1 MMHLLQRSSAVLLGI
16 AISLSAVSAYAQDQ
30 SLVIEEIV
38 VTAQKREQSLQDV
51 PISVAVITGD
61 KIVEAGIDN
70 MDDLALYVP
79 NFSKGES
86 GAGAIIQIRGIGTGS
101 NPAFE
106 QSVVMYMD
114 DIALGRGP
122 LARMPLMDLERVEVL
137 RGPQNVLFGKNSIA
151 GAVSM
156 VTAKPTDEAEGR
168 ISLRYEPDYGDTEGT
183 VVLSGPLS
191 DKLSGRL
198 AVRYADYGGYY
209 YNSFLERDEEQREE
223 MAVRGTLRW
232 DAGENAE
239 LIFKFENNTV
249 DSKGEGH
256 ELIFGYD
263 TLIPGFE
270 GLDYPGL
277 VATLQGLYNI
287 QYEPFPGF
295 VLFPA
300 VPGFEPPVDVGN
312 DEISMDRM
320 RRSAFSGYQE
330 LDLNKLQVTYNQDFD
345 DFTFTSVTGYIEYDE
360 DRLAGGGLSGID
372 ITSVLTS
379 EKYEQISQEFRFT
392 STTDGPVSWI
402 AGGFFQTWD
411 LDQGGTTFVDDMNVP
426 VLLGLTTSRGLEGVA
441 NLQGSLDYDGDSTT
455 YAAFGQFTWSM
466 SDAARL
472 TLGGRYTH
480 EIKNARRFNDVIDGT
495 TGEFNIAQAILASC
509 VFGVDYDT
517 LGQASNFGFP
527 LPDCSFVNPAPVG
540 YYSTHDAKDRRTEDA
555 FTPSI
560 TAEFDIGDDSML
572 YVSASQGFKAG
583 GFDATAVR
591 EKNFEYEEEEVLG
604 YEIGLKSSFAGGR
617 AQTNIAFFS
626 SEYDNLQTSTFDG
639 VASFY
644 TGNAAKYDAEG
655 VEFDGRWRVTNNLTL
670 AGSFA
675 YIDATFGASAGESD
689 RIPCNARFANLNPGA
704 TCSREGLRAS
714 NTPEYSGTLIVD
726 FVVPVSANV
735 SFRATLDALYEDEY
749 FTEPTKEVG
758 TIQDAYTKYNARL
771 ALEGERWTF
780 SVLGKNLTDED
791 VLEFSGIVP
800 LSGSDLFA
808 PTYYGYLQPPR
819 TIAAQFDYRF

>member
-1 MMHLLQRSSAVLLGI
+1 MMQLMRHGSAVLLGI
-16 AISLSAVSAYAQDQ
+16 AISLSAVTAYAQDQ
-30 SLVIEEIV
+30 AVLEEIV
-38 VTAQKREQSLQDV
+38 VTAQKRQQSLQDV
-51 PISVAVITGD
+51 PISVSVVTGD
-61 KIVEAGIDN
+61 KIVEAGINN

-101 NPAFE
+101 NAGFE

-114 DIALGRGP
+114 DISLSRSP

-151 GAVSM
+151 GAISM
-156 VTAKPTDEAEGR
+156 VTAKPTDELEGSV
-168 ISLRYEPDYGDTEGT
+168 SLRYEPDYGDSEAIA
-183 VVLSGPLS
+183 VLSGPIS
-191 DKLSGRL
+191 DSVSGRL

-232 DAGENAE
+232 DAGDDAE

-249 DSKGEGH
+249 DGKGEGH

-277 VATLQGLYNI
+277 VATLQGLYNS
-287 QYEPFPGF
+287 QFEPFPGF

-300 VPGFEPPVDVGN
+300 VPGFEPPVDVGS
-312 DEISMDRM
+312 DEISMDRR
-320 RRSAFSGYQE
+320 RRSAFDGFQE

-372 ITSVLTS
+372 ISRVLTN

-392 STTDGPVSWI
+392 STGDGPFQWI
-402 AGGFFQTWD
+402 AGGYFQTWD
-411 LDQGGTTFVDDMNVP
+411 LDQIGTTFLDETNVP
-426 VLLGLTTSRGLEGVA
+426 VLLGLTLAPGLQGVA
-441 NLQGSLDYDGDSTT
+441 NLESFIDYDGDSTT
-455 YAAFGQFTWSM
+455 YAGFGQFTWSM
-466 SDAARL
+466 SDRARI
-472 TLGGRYTH
+472 TVGGRYTH
-480 EIKNARRFNDVIDGT
+480 EIKNGRRFADVVNST
-495 TGEFNIAQAILASC
+495 TGEFDISQAILTSC
-509 VFGVDYDT
+509 LFGVDYNT
-517 LGQASNFGFP
+517 LGQASAFGFP
-527 LPDCSFVNPAPVG
+527 LPDCTFVNPAPPG
-540 YYSTHDAKDRRTEDA
+540 YYSTHDARDRRTEDA
-555 FTPSI
+555 FMPSL
-560 TAEFDIGDDSML
+560 TLEFDVGDDSMI
-572 YVSASQGFKAG
+572 YASASQGYKAG

-591 EKNFEYEEEEVLG
+591 EKNLEYEEEEVLG
-604 YEIGLKSSFAGGR
+604 YELGLKSSFAGGR
-617 AQTNIAFFS
+617 AQTNIAVFS
-626 SEYDNLQTSTFDG
+626 SDYEDLQSTTFDG
-639 VASFY
+639 TAGFF
-644 TGNAAKYDAEG
+644 TGNAAVYDAQG
-655 VEFDGRWRVTNNLTL
+655 IGFDGRWRVADALTL

-675 YIDATFGASAGESD
+675 YIDGEFGGGEVESN
-689 RIPCNARFANLNPGA
+689 RIPCNIRFAQLNPGA
-704 TCSREGLRAS
+704 VCYREGVRPS
-714 NTPEYSGTLIVD
+714 NTPEWSGTLIADLVLPISGNVD
-726 FVVPVSANV
+726 
-735 SFRATLDALYEDEY
+735 FRATLDVLYEDEY

-758 TIQDAYTKYNARL
+758 TIQDAYTKYNLRL

-780 SVLGKNLTDED
+780 AVLGKNLSDED

-808 PTYYGYLQPPR
+808 STYYGYLQPPR
-819 TIAAQFDYRF
+819 TISAQFNYRF